1 MQSPS
6 SSLRA
11 IDRLPPE
18 LIGMINILSYTS
30 PITLPSLPP
39 GPPIVCISQV
49 CRRWRFIAHDQSFL
63 WTTYFL
69 GLPPSYPTPR
79 CDALLRSLEMFV
91 AHSGS
96 RELIFN
102 VVQADE
108 GVGRDVL
115 AHILMLYSPRIQ
127 NLQLHIPQE
136 TAASVAQV
144 SVTPLYVPHLEV
156 LEINFRLLQTLFWEY
171 LTAPELTTL
180 HIASL
185 SDHDSDEWDNRCFMD
200 FLRRSDFSLARLS
213 LAFDFSSHAEGIT
226 EVLRASPTLIELHL
240 RWTGLFMAPDPC
252 ITHLLTQL
260 ASPLFLPNL
269 ASIAIDA
276 TAESL
281 SALRARCIAQATEP
295 GSRVGKLLL
304 CAKPPFPE
312 TLFAAEIAAL
322 RGMGVLTVLQPMDFF
337 GAMALWRAMNE
348 DPNYR

>member
-1 MQSPS
+1 MQSPTL
-6 SSLRA
+6 SLRA

-18 LIGMINILSYTS
+18 LIGRISVLSSAS

-49 CRRWRFIAHDQSFL
+49 CRRWRIIAHDQSFL

-79 CDALLRSLEMFV
+79 CDALLRALEMFV

-96 RELIFN
+96 RDLIFN

-108 GVGRDVL
+108 NVGRDVL
-115 AHILMLYSPRIQ
+115 AHILMMYSPRIQ

-136 TAASVAQV
+136 TAASVAL

-156 LEINFRLLQTLFWEY
+156 LDINFRLLHTLFWEY
-171 LTAPELTTL
+171 LTAPQLTTL

-185 SDHDSDEWDNRCFMD
+185 SDHDEWDHECFMD
-200 FLRRSDFSLARLS
+200 FLHRSGFSLARLS
-213 LAFDFSSHAEGIT
+213 LGFDFSSHAEGIT
-226 EVLRASPTLIELHL
+226 ELLRASPTLIELCL
-240 RWTGLFMAPDPC
+240 RWTGLFMVPDPS
-252 ITHLLTQL
+252 ITRLLIQL

-276 TAESL
+276 TPEAL
-281 SALRARCIAQATEP
+281 SALQARCIAQATEP
-295 GSRVGKLLL
+295 GSRVENLIL

-312 TLFAAEIAAL
+312 TLFATEIAAL
-322 RGMGVLTVLQPMDFF
+322 RGMGVLTVLQPMYFF
-337 GAMALWRAMNE
+337 GAVDLRRALNE
-348 DPNYR
+348 NPDYD